1 LATAHCPH
9 ASQVTKL
16 LAGYLQQ
23 FSIAPEMDEEEVR
36 HWLSFQTDVVHSYV
50 VEGPGGRI
58 TDLLSFYTLPSSVI
72 GNDQYDSLKAAY
84 MFYTVPG
91 ATPLPQLMND
101 ALILAHA
108 TGHDVFNALDIFE
121 NEKIL
126 KELKFGIGDGKLRYY
141 LFNWRVA
148 QDIPSNKVGLVML

>member
-1 LATAHCPH
+1 
-9 ASQVTKL
+9 
-16 LAGYLQQ
+16 
-23 FSIAPEMDEEEVR
+23 
-36 HWLSFQTDVVHSYV
+36 
-50 VEGPGGRI
+50 
-58 TDLLSFYTLPSSVI
+58 
-72 GNDQYDSLKAAY
+72 
-84 MFYTVPG
+84 MFYTVPA

-126 KELKFGIGDGKLRYY
+126 KGRPMRWCLVGPLNAADIRSLGPLRIALDIYPLPSVPSTELKFGIGDGKLRYY

-148 QDIPSNKVGLVML
+148 QEMPSNKVGLIML